1 MYIPRIIH
9 YCWFGGEMPLEIKK
23 RIKSWRKALP
33 EYEFVL
39 WTEEN
44 FDVDYCRYSKEAY
57 VHSKYAFS
65 FK

>member
-44 FDVDYCRYSKEAY
+44 FDVKDKLISEYFVS
-57 VHSKYAFS
+57 VP
-65 FK
+65 